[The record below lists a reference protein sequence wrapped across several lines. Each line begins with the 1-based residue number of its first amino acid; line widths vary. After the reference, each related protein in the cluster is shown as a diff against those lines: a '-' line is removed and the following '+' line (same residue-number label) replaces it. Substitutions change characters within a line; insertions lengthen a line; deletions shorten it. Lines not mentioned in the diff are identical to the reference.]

1 MVMQEG
7 DKIIVANI
15 GKTVL
20 VLIGVMVVAMIAA
33 NMFG

>member
-7 DKIIVANI
+7 DKNILANI

>member
-1 MVMQEG
+1 MIMQED
-7 DKIIVANI
+7 DKDILTNI

-20 VLIGVMVVAMIAA
+20 VLIGVMIAAMIAA